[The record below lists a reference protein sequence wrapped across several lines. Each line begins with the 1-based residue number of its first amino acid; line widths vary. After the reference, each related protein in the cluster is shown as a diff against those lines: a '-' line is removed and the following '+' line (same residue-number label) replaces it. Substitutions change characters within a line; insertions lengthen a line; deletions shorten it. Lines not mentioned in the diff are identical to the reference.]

1 MTMTWA
7 SKVHFLH
14 HHARVPSGGPAR
26 DTGTPD
32 FRVAA
37 YSERGETREVNGD
50 QYLVAELDRTVRV
63 LETSMPTST
72 GRVLESPRG
81 LLMAVA
87 DGFEEVK
94 GGDVASALAIET
106 LVDHVAALVPWIGA
120 AWLHTPEVEKGF
132 RTALEECQERLR
144 EVAARDGLDVRLGTT
159 LTAAYVS
166 WPLAHIVHVGDS
178 RCYLYRKGSLVRLTR
193 DQTLAQRL
201 VDAGEMRER
210 ELRHSRLRSTLTSV
224 LGGTGELEVEVAPVV
239 LQPDDLLLLCTDG
252 FYEELDDHQIRKAL
266 DRTCAPREDVSRCVR
281 YLVAK
286 AKHAGGDDDVTV
298 AVAAFS

>member
-1 MTMTWA
+1 MTWA

-14 HHARVPSGGPAR
+14 PRARRLAGALYR
-26 DTGTPD
+26 GTEAPE

-37 YSERGETREVNGD
+37 YSERGEAKETNCD

-63 LETSMPTST
+63 LETSMATSA

-87 DGFEEVK
+87 DGFDEVK

-106 LVDHVAALVPWIGA
+106 LVDHVASLVPWIGA
-120 AWLHTPEVEKGF
+120 AWLRTPEVEKGF

-178 RCYLYRKGSLVRLTR
+178 RCYLYRNGTLARLTR

-201 VDAGEMRER
+201 VEAGEMDER

-239 LQPDDLLLLCTDG
+239 LRPDDLLLLCTDG
-252 FYEELDDHQIRKAL
+252 LYEELDDPQIRRAL
-266 DRTCAPREDVSRCVR
+266 DKTCAPREDVERCVR
-281 YLVAK
+281 HLVAR
-286 AKHAGGDDDVTV
+286 AKRAGGSDDTTVT
-298 AVAAFS
+298 VAAFS